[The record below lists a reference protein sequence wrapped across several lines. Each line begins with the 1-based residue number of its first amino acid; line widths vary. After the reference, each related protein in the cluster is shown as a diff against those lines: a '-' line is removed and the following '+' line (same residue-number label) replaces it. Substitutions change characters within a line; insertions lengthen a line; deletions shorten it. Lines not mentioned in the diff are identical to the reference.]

1 MNAVISV
8 EVDMNAWFR
17 CPVVTALVAPP
28 IILLM
33 GCAQTFQLPMTSEQL
48 ATHGSV
54 GALIAYLGQPDANAS
69 VCESGTE
76 TTHLRQDRDLPEEF
90 VAALR
95 DGKIP
100 PPVWGKCAASM
111 LEWLD
116 PSVSTELVERIA
128 RSEAD
133 LLGLN
138 SFLEANAS
146 LQAQLSALHRT
157 FLERGAGIS
166 ASSRALDEVAS
177 KVQSRAAANQLRP
190 IARGI
195 GMELVDAIDLEHGV
209 WHGHPVDV
217 ATLDVL
223 SNNADDATLL
233 LFARRLANPA
243 LREEAE
249 RRVVRL
255 RIAKSPFS
263 ETRGAA
269 ASVEETVMN
278 RGANPVSL
286 DTHPPLRATVDSSR
300 LIERRVI
307 VKQQLNAQTATLLG
321 VSDDRPSPSVLP
333 ELPLH
338 DALAVSLD
346 GVELPVTICAPGRS
360 LDPTPCVAPTDLKS
374 TSPLAAVDRNGTLRF
389 ADQLSELQAVAL
401 AHETAVEVPILIG
414 DRPLIEISRWLWFSR
429 PDNLVFA
436 GSYPG
441 SAGPNLEVEVERL
454 TTGRLLY
461 SLVGADRAMQAVV
474 EWPDGQYFRV
484 ISLGAPGS
492 TGWAGTDG
500 SDGFSGM
507 SGSSASCPSSDGGDG
522 SRGGDGGD
530 GGPGGA
536 GGAGGNGGNIH
547 LVVSGPRSLRE
558 ETLALVQATVA
569 SKGGEG
575 GNGGSGGRG
584 GRGGAGGSG
593 GSGTSCTD
601 SDGHTTF
608 LRGGMSGPSGS
619 DGRDGW
625 DGLPGPNGAPG
636 TVLVEW
642 RDVGSPE
649 LSAR

>member
-1 MNAVISV
+1 MGNELFFAGRALPIAATDGQLCFSLFQLVKNRRRVNCLHTHLRHSRKRASRLSVNAVISV

-17 CPVVTALVAPP
+17 CPVAAALVAPL
-28 IILLM
+28 IILWT

-54 GALIAYLGQPDANAS
+54 AALIAYLGQPDANAS

-76 TTHLRQDRDLPEEF
+76 NTRLRQDRGLPEEF

-116 PSVSTELVERIA
+116 PSVSAELVERIA

-133 LLGLN
+133 LLGLKL
-138 SFLEANAS
+138 LETTAS

-157 FLERGAGIS
+157 FVERGAGIS
-166 ASSRALDEVAS
+166 ASSRVLDEGAS
-177 KVQSRAAANQLRP
+177 KVQSKAAANQLGP

-195 GMELVDAIDLEHGV
+195 GMELVEAIDLEQGI
-209 WHGHPVDV
+209 WRGHLVDV

-223 SNNADDATLL
+223 SNIADEATLL
-233 LFARRLANPA
+233 RFARRLTNPT
-243 LREEAE
+243 LRDEAE

-269 ASVEETVMN
+269 ASVEEAVMS
-278 RGANPVSL
+278 RGTNPVSL
-286 DTHPPLRATVDSSR
+286 DTHPAVRATVDSSR

-338 DALAVSLD
+338 GALAVSLG
-346 GVELPVTICAPGRS
+346 GVEHPVTICAPGRA
-360 LDPTPCVAPTDLKS
+360 LDPTPCIAPTDLKS
-374 TSPLAAVDRNGTLRF
+374 TSSLAAVDRNGTLRF
-389 ADQLSELQAVAL
+389 ADQLSEPQAVAL

-414 DRPLIEISRWLWFSR
+414 DKPLIEISRWLWFSR
-429 PDNLVFA
+429 PDNLLFA

-484 ISLGAPGS
+484 ISQGATGS

-500 SDGFSGM
+500 SDGYSGM
-507 SGSSASCPSSDGGDG
+507 SGSSASCPSSEGGDG

-530 GGPGGA
+530 GGSGGA
-536 GGAGGNGGNIH
+536 GGAGGNGGNI
-547 LVVSGPRSLRE
+547 LVVVSGPPSLRE
-558 ETLALVQATVA
+558 ETLALVQATVG
-569 SKGGEG
+569 SKGGVG
-575 GNGGSGGRG
+575 GDGGRG
-584 GRGGAGGSG
+584 
-593 GSGTSCTD
+593 
-601 SDGHTTF
+601 
-608 LRGGMSGPSGS
+608 
-619 DGRDGW
+619 
-625 DGLPGPNGAPG
+625 
-636 TVLVEW
+636 
-642 RDVGSPE
+642 
-649 LSAR
+649 